1 MTKPTNLQEKPF
13 SGRDEN
19 GLISLQEAVEA
30 ELEKIF
36 ESGGIKKYNG
46 QYWDGNDE
54 YTCDDLVKQIK
65 SSLLRIA
72 KEAEKKERE
81 RIEKI
86 IRNER
91 KKYWQSSNGA
101 DTKAQQTWVLSDL
114 LHKITTNETT
124 K

>member
-1 MTKPTNLQEKPF
+1 
-13 SGRDEN
+13 
-19 GLISLQEAVEA
+19 VED
-30 ELEKIF
+30 ELEKFDKEFRIGFLNERVVNHPQDKTTFRDIF
-36 ESGGIKKYNG
+36 HKF
-46 QYWDGNDE
+46 
-54 YTCDDLVKQIK
+54 LK

>member
-72 KEAEKKERE
+72 NKAEKKERE
-81 RIEKI
+81 RIMFIYSLKADWFI
-86 IRNER
+86 GKGIREEYLEAC
-91 KKYWQSSNGA
+91 KKEILTNS
-101 DTKAQQTWVLSDL
+101 
-114 LHKITTNETT
+114 NET